1 MPPSSLHASL
11 RIGVQET
18 LPVESEPDYREKRPG
33 TLGPPIHQ
41 VRNAERARRTS
52 AQAGKKV
59 LRMTATSVDRQ
70 GFSSLRQGGL
80 NWDAFPL
87 RLFVKGNAKF
97 WNPTD
102 IDFTQDAADWASLS
116 SEEKRSSTYLCTQ
129 FIAGEEAVTE
139 DIQPFMKAMAAEGR
153 FNDEMYL
160 TQFCFEEAKH
170 VQVFRRW
177 MDAVGLDG
185 DLHPFVAENPHYRT
199 LFYEELPRSLRI
211 LETDPSPANQI
222 RASVTYN
229 HVIEGSL
236 ALTGY
241 YAWQRVCTE
250 RGIFPGMQELI
261 KRIGDDE
268 RRHMAWGTFTCRRHV
283 AADDSNWDLVQQRMG
298 ELLPHALNMIQWV
311 NDQFE
316 EPPFGIEPGV
326 FLEYAAD
333 RAQRRLGAIESARGR
348 PVEEIDLDYSPEAL
362 EETFGEE
369 DAAAIAEVA
378 AEATS
383 M

>member
-1 MPPSSLHASL
+1 
-11 RIGVQET
+11 
-18 LPVESEPDYREKRPG
+18 
-33 TLGPPIHQ
+33 
-41 VRNAERARRTS
+41 
-52 AQAGKKV
+52 
-59 LRMTATSVDRQ
+59 MTATSVDRQ
-70 GFSSLRQGGL
+70 GFSSLRKGGL

-97 WNPTD
+97 WNPAD
-102 IDFTQDAADWASLS
+102 IDFTQDAADWESLS
-116 SEEKRSSTYLCTQ
+116 SEEKRSATYLCTQ

-153 FNDEMYL
+153 FGDEMYL

-170 VQVFRRW
+170 VEVFRRW
-177 MDAVGLDG
+177 MDTIGLAD

-199 LFYEELPRSLRI
+199 LFYEELPRSLSI
-211 LETDPSPANQI
+211 LESDPSPANQI

-250 RGIFPGMQELI
+250 RAILPGMQELVR
-261 KRIGDDE
+261 RIGDDE

-283 AADDSNWDLVQQRMG
+283 AADDSNWDLVQQRMT
-298 ELLPHALNMIQWV
+298 ELMPHALNMIQWV

-316 EPPFGIEPGV
+316 EPPFGIDPQDYLV
-326 FLEYAAD
+326 YAAD

-348 PVEEIDLDYSPEAL
+348 PLAEIDLDYSPETL
-362 EETFGEE
+362 EDTFGAE
-369 DAAAIAEVA
+369 DEAALAEVTA
-378 AEATS
+378 DPATT
-383 M
+383 